1 MEAAVAGVPR
11 HEADLR
17 PGLQQQ
23 PHHPVVASLGS
34 RVQGSPACSIYNFS
48 VKRTGDLSSPVHVSP
63 RLQSAPSSSSLATR
77 ASSPAPEAVNTS
89 MAAVTESRPQLGE
102 SDHLILLSSCLLS
115 GCHTYSDHYY

>member
-34 RVQGSPACSIYNFS
+34 RVQGSPACSNLNIS
-48 VKRTGDLSSPVHVSP
+48 VKMTGDPSSAPVHVSP

-89 MAAVTESRPQLGE
+89 MAAVTESGH
-102 SDHLILLSSCLLS
+102 SWGNLITSS
-115 GCHTYSDHYY
+115 Y